1 VARTIL
7 ILLSFSAVL
16 AFGLPALAQVAPL
29 QTPPQPLQR
38 PTSAPPEPGVI
49 PGPSGPGTTTAPAGA
64 ERIPV
69 SPTAITVEGN
79 TVYTAGELEPLTR
92 PLIGKTVTAADIFQL
107 AGAIQRKYR
116 DDGYFLATVVVPPQR
131 ITDGRIRLRAYE
143 GSIANVVVEGDV
155 GPVIEQA
162 RAYLNKIGRDGQ
174 AVNLRDVERYLLL
187 TEDIPGIKTKAV
199 LRPGKQPGEAE
210 LVIELS
216 RKWWDAYYALDNRG
230 SRFTGPLQSFA
241 VGGLNAFTS
250 AGERIEAMQFTTFSN
265 ESNYFQLNGSFL
277 VGAEGMRIRAWA
289 AKGFVN
295 PSGPIA
301 AIGYAGNLTLFG
313 LGGSFPI
320 IRSRQTNLS
329 VNGGF
334 EYYRSVVDTSFGR
347 LNATHLRI
355 LRGGFDGNHR
365 DEFNGYNFASVKFSK
380 GLDFLGASSPSDPL
394 MARVGSDPTFFKVQA
409 EVARRQAIWSD
420 NNFAL
425 GVLGSLSGQFS
436 GDVVPASEKFFIGG
450 DRFGRGYYFGQVSGD
465 RGFAASIELQLNVLV
480 PPGGVGWGTA
490 ASDLD
495 MSRALPLQFYAYF
508 DYGRAWNLLATD
520 VPVITARSVGF
531 GVRANLLEHLTIEVE
546 ASRRLDLNVDGAA
559 ATPLDP
565 WAAFFKATARF

>member
-1 VARTIL
+1 VTRTSL
-7 ILLSFSAVL
+7 ILWAFL
-16 AFGLPALAQVAPL
+16 ATIGWQLPAVAQVAPL

-38 PTSAPPEPGVI
+38 PPPAAAEPGVI
-49 PGPSGPGTTTAPAGA
+49 PGPATPGTTAAPAGA

-69 SPTAITVEGN
+69 TPTAITLEGN
-79 TVYTAGELEPLTR
+79 TVYSPAELEPLTR

-131 ITDGRIRLRAYE
+131 VTDGRIRLRAYE

-162 RAYLNKIGRDGQ
+162 RAYLNKIGRGGQ

-187 TEDIPGIKTKAV
+187 TDDIPGIKAKAV

-210 LVIELS
+210 LAIELS
-216 RKWWDAYYALDNRG
+216 RKWWDAYYSLDNRG
-230 SRFTGPLQSFA
+230 SQFTGPLAGFF
-241 VGGLNAFTS
+241 VGGLNSFTS
-250 AGERIEAMQFTTFSN
+250 AGERIEALQFTTFSN
-265 ESNYFQLNGSFL
+265 ESNYFQVNGSFL
-277 VGAEGMRIRAWA
+277 VGSEGARIRAWA

-301 AIGYAGNLTLFG
+301 AIGYAGNITLFG
-313 LGGSFPI
+313 LSGAYPI

-355 LRGGFDGNHR
+355 LRLGFEGNYR
-365 DEFNGYNFASVKFSK
+365 DDFNGVNIASVKLSK
-380 GLDFLGASSPSDPL
+380 GLGFLGASAANDPL
-394 MARVGSDPTFFKVQA
+394 MARAGSDPAFFKLQL

-425 GVLGSLSGQFS
+425 GVFASLSGQFT
-436 GDVVPASEKFFIGG
+436 GDAVPASEKFFLGG

-465 RGFAASIELQLNVLV
+465 RGIAASLELQLNVLV
-480 PPGGVGWGTA
+480 PPGGVGWSTPNA
-490 ASDLD
+490 DLD
-495 MSRALPLQFYAYF
+495 MSRALPLQFYAFF

-520 VPVITARSVGF
+520 VPAITARSVGV

-546 ASRRLDLNVDGAA
+546 AARRLDLGVDGAA

>member
-1 VARTIL
+1 MRRAL
-7 ILLSFSAVL
+7 ILSALLAAVL
-16 AFGLPALAQVAPL
+16 PGPPALSQVAPL

-38 PTSAPPEPGVI
+38 PAPALPEPGVI
-49 PGPSGPGTTTAPAGA
+49 PGPATPGSTTAPAGA

-79 TVYTAGELEPLTR
+79 TVYAPDDLAPLIR

-131 ITDGRIRLRAYE
+131 VTDGRIRLRAYE
-143 GSIANVVVEGDV
+143 GSIVSVVVEGDV

-162 RAYLNKIGRDGQ
+162 RAYLSKIGRGGQ
-174 AVNLRDVERYLLL
+174 AVNLRDIERYLLL

-199 LRPGKQPGEAE
+199 LRPGQQPGEAE
-210 LVIELS
+210 LVVELT

-241 VGGLNAFTS
+241 LGGLNAFTPW
-250 AGERIEAMQFTTFSN
+250 GERLEAMQFTTFSR
-265 ESNYFQLNGSFL
+265 ESNYIQVNGSFL
-277 VGAEGMRIRAWA
+277 VGSEGTRLRAWL

-295 PSGPIA
+295 PSGPVA
-301 AIGYAGNLTLFG
+301 AVGYAGDLTLFG
-313 LGGSFPI
+313 FGAVHPI

-334 EYYRSVVDTSFGR
+334 EYYRSLVDTNVGR
-347 LNATHLRI
+347 LNDTHLRI
-355 LRGGFDGNHR
+355 LRLGFDGNYR
-365 DEFNGYNFASVKFSK
+365 DELDGFNIASVRFSK
-380 GLDFLGASSPSDPL
+380 GLGFLGASAANDPL
-394 MARVGSDPTFFKVQA
+394 MARAGSDPAFFKIQA
-409 EVARRQAIWSD
+409 EFARRQAIWSD
-420 NNFAL
+420 NNVAL
-425 GVLGSLSGQFS
+425 GVLGSLSGQMT
-436 GDVVPASEKFFIGG
+436 GDILPASEKFFLGG
-450 DRFGRGYYFGQVSGD
+450 DRFGRGYFYGQVSGD
-465 RGFAASIELQLNVLV
+465 RGIAASLELQLNVLV
-480 PPGGVGWGTA
+480 PPGGVGWSTP

-508 DYGRAWNLLATD
+508 DYGRVWNLLSSE
-520 VPVITARSVGF
+520 VPAIAARSVGV
-531 GVRANLLEHLTIEVE
+531 GVRASLLEHLTIEVE
-546 ASRRLDLNVDGAA
+546 ASHRLDLRVDGAA

-565 WAAFFKATARF
+565 WAAYFKVTARF